1 MANVPDFKTLADRI
15 TTHEA
20 HIWDDGIEKSREL
33 QLRRQRTVLLPADA
47 AAGDETNYMLMRA
60 EQNIRLISVYI
71 AAAADV
77 AEDAANYAVLDLNKE
92 DGSAGGLTSIDATD
106 TLTGSGG
113 TLAARVARAFTI
125 EYDDTLDQGEWLV
138 LEVTK
143 AAAGVV
149 VTDLAVDIDY
159 ELI

>member
-1 MANVPDFKTLADRI
+1 MANVPDFRTLADRVA
-15 TTHEA
+15 THEA
-20 HIWDDGIEKSREL
+20 HIWDDGIEKHREL
-33 QLRRQRTVLLPADA
+33 TLRRQARLVLPADA

-60 EQNIRLISVYI
+60 EQDIRLKSVYI
-71 AAAADV
+71 AAAGDV

-92 DGSAGGLTSIDATD
+92 NGAAGGLTSIDATD
-106 TLTGSGG
+106 TQTGSGG

-125 EYDDTLDQGEWLV
+125 EYDDTLDAGEWLV

-149 VTDLAVDIDY
+149 ITDLTVDIDY
-159 ELI
+159 ELR